1 MADRLWDEERKLLLS
16 VYGLWE
22 LEAIET
28 ATLFFFSSGA
38 PRPFFGIGLDYK
50 VHVVILRPSIFL
62 SNRM

>member
-28 ATLFFFSSGA
+28 ATLFFFLPAHHGRFSE
-38 PRPFFGIGLDYK
+38 
-50 VHVVILRPSIFL
+50 
-62 SNRM
+62 